1 MAKDHSAVPS
11 SPLDNLRLALAE
23 ADFALAAVHAPE
35 EARTAALLALKAIYD
50 FLKVSGL
57 KSRALNNL
65 SMALQDVER
74 GHCPK
79 LFAPLITH
87 RPPDKAKLFILKAT
101 SAAAMQTYMDSGKTK
116 SEAAALV
123 ATGLDTAGYRQSGRD
138 PKPASARTVARWRD
152 RFTGHSDAEGADN
165 YEFVLQQVRAIY
177 AAPVEQAAHLMQG
190 LKGLVRN
197 LDNLPS

>member
-1 MAKDHSAVPS
+1 MAKDCSHSS
-11 SPLDNLRLALAE
+11 LLNDLLLALTE
-23 ADFALAAVHAPE
+23 ADALDE
-35 EARTAALLALKAIYD
+35 ERPAALLALKAVHD
-50 FLKVSGL
+50 FLKPAGL
-57 KSRALNNL
+57 KSRTLNNL

-123 ATGLDTAGYRQSGRD
+123 ATGLDTAGYLQSGRD

-152 RFTGHSDAEGADN
+152 RFTGHSDAEGADT

-177 AAPVEQAAHLMQG
+177 TAPVAQAAHLMQG

-197 LDNLPS
+197 LDILPS